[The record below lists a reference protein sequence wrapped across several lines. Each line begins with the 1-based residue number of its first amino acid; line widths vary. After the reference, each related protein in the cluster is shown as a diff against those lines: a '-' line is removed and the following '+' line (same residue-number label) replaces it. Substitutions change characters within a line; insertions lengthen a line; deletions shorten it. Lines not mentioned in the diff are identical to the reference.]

1 MANNDLTNEQNRV
14 DKVVAKLHKRID
26 KTEAEYQKAH
36 NETKR
41 VQQNYGNNT
50 SVNYVEVDDR
60 IETSADLQQQR
71 GLVNKVVQSEA
82 IIKNQ
87 LETYKKLADS
97 PYFGRIDIK
106 DDGDD
111 DTESLYIGTASF
123 VDDDENFLVYD

>member
-97 PYFGRIDIK
+97 
-106 DDGDD
+106 
-111 DTESLYIGTASF
+111 
-123 VDDDENFLVYD
+123 